1 MNVIVSNKYQTLLN
15 NLNIDI
21 IKDVNGEFSIDELV
35 SLFSNFYFNK
45 MIIDITAIKNYQD
58 INVIQSLSMNFDM
71 DKIILLLDDS
81 SVVNS
86 PMYISQLVSMGIYN
100 FTRNVND
107 IKYLINNPNTYK
119 EVARYQNLDG
129 FEKPALNDNSVD
141 VTKGKILRRVIGF
154 KNVTDNAGSTTLVYL
169 LRNHLKNYYRVKA
182 VETDGNDFI
191 YFDDKNLDSINGSE
205 LSAYLQ
211 NNKDAEVILVDL
223 NGNYDNLCSEVI
235 YLIEPGL
242 VKLNKLIKK
251 DPEIFNR
258 LQGKKIVLNRSVV
271 SNNDIN
277 DFEHESGS
285 KIFYNIPNVDD
296 KLDEQETINKFL
308 MALGFS
314 RIENDKGGGIYN
326 IFK

>member
-258 LQGKKIVLNRSVV
+258 LQGKKIVLNRSVL

-285 KIFYNIPNVDD
+285 KVFYNIPNVDD